1 MLIMRRFASLL
12 IALLATAPASAQVRV
27 LIDGRMQDVPAGVVR
42 TVSYEPGGHQIV
54 HDEPFAGG
62 ATMPGAAT
70 VTTTETTDEDDRGNA
85 IRTTVVTRIEPMA
98 AAAYAPPPGYAM
110 QPAMQGNMVATGPI
124 QPAIYTAPPQTA
136 FDDAAAPHLDT
147 DAEVLDTPAAADS
160 RPQVVHI
167 KRDPMT
173 GHFIASIRI
182 NGVAIR
188 AIVDTGAQ
196 TTVLSAR
203 DAQATGADRDVT
215 RTEAMAG
222 IGGYSM
228 LRVTHVRSMDVGGQ
242 ALGGCTASIG
252 QEGIPYTLL
261 GQTEIARLGRIVIEN
276 GEMTITPRALEIAAR

>member
-1 MLIMRRFASLL
+1 MRRFASLL
-12 IALLATAPASAQVRV
+12 IALLAAAPGAAQVRV
-27 LIDGRMQDVPAGVVR
+27 VVDGRMQDVPAGVVR
-42 TVSYEPGGHQIV
+42 TVSYEPGGRQLI
-54 HDEPFAGG
+54 HDEPFAG
-62 ATMPGAAT
+62 AAMPGAAT
-70 VTTTETTDEDDRGNA
+70 VTTTETTDEDERGNA

-98 AAAYAPPPGYAM
+98 AAAYAPPPGYVVQQAAM
-110 QPAMQGNMVATGPI
+110 SGAI
-124 QPAIYTAPPQTA
+124 RPAIYTAPQASP
-136 FDDAAAPHLDT
+136 FEEAAPHLDT
-147 DAEVLDTPAAADS
+147 DTDVLDTPAPADS
-160 RPQVVHI
+160 RPQIVHI

-173 GHFIASIRI
+173 GHFIAAIRI

-252 QEGIPYTLL
+252 AEGIPYTLL

-276 GEMTITPRALEIAAR
+276 GEMTITPRTLEIAAR

>member
-1 MLIMRRFASLL
+1 LTLIMRRLAALS
-12 IALLATAPASAQVRV
+12 IALLAAVPAAAQVRV
-27 LIDGRMQDVPAGVVR
+27 VIDGRMQDVPAGVVR
-42 TVSYEPGGHQIV
+42 TVSYEPGGRQTI
-54 HDEPFAGG
+54 HDEPFAG
-62 ATMPGAAT
+62 AAMPGAAT

-110 QPAMQGNMVATGPI
+110 SSQMSGAI
-124 QPAIYTAPPQTA
+124 QPAIYAAPPA
-136 FDDAAAPHLDT
+136 SPFEEAAAAPHLDT
-147 DAEVLDTPAAADS
+147 DAEVLDTPAPADS
-160 RPQVVHI
+160 RPQIVHI

-173 GHFIASIRI
+173 GHFIAAIRI

-215 RTEAMAG
+215 RSEAMAG

-242 ALGGCTASIG
+242 ALGGCAASIG
-252 QEGIPYTLL
+252 EEGIPYTLL

-276 GEMTITPRALEIAAR
+276 GEMTITPRGLEIAAR